1 MKDCNEQVKGYER
14 AEVRMSDDGRAD
26 IYAKAKTNRRRLK
39 SGLERNKDPAAI
51 GQRTQGSYAM
61 RTMIQ
66 SDRGDYDVDDGV
78 YFKRASLQNEKGEDK
93 SAPDARKMV
102 CAALQDDRFADQP
115 DVRGNCVRVYYK
127 NEGYHVD
134 VPVYRQIVTKDAFT
148 GEETK
153 SYEIAAGNDWRKSD
167 PLANTKWFKNENKA
181 KSPDVVP
188 DNGNDGQF
196 VRIVRMTK
204 DFARSR
210 AGWSSK
216 ISSGFAI
223 SKLVSDNFFAFDGRD
238 DYAFRQ
244 TLKAINAKLSWSDA
258 IKHPV
263 IDENIAESGD
273 DKTKFLKEK
282 IDENLTHLDIL
293 DSLDCTHDQ
302 AMKAWDALFNTD
314 WFSKQPD
321 PSKKSQVE
329 KASGPAVI
337 KQGESRYA

>member
-1 MKDCNEQVKGYER
+1 
-14 AEVRMSDDGRAD
+14 MSDDGRAD
-26 IYAKAKTNRRRLK
+26 IFAKAKTNRRRLK
-39 SGLERNKDPAAI
+39 SGLEFNGSPAAI

-78 YFKRASLQNEKGEDK
+78 YFKRSSLQNEKGEDK

-115 DVRGNCVRVYYK
+115 DVRGNCVRIYYK

-134 VPVYRQIVTKDAFT
+134 VPVYRRILTNAAGV
-148 GEETK
+148 ETE
-153 SYEIAAGNDWRKSD
+153 SYEIAAGDDWRKSD
-167 PLANTKWFKNENKA
+167 PRANTKWFKNENKN
-181 KSPDVVP
+181 KSPDFVP

-210 AGWSSK
+210 SGWSSK

-223 SKLVSDNFFAFDGRD
+223 SKLVSDNFVAFDGRD
-238 DYAFRQ
+238 DYAFRK
-244 TLKAINAKLSWSDA
+244 TLEAISAKLAWNSA

-263 IDENIAESGD
+263 IDENIAEAGD
-273 DKTKFLKEK
+273 DKTKFLNDK
-282 IDENLTHLDIL
+282 IDENLNYLKIL
-293 DSLDCTHDQ
+293 DDADCTHDQ
-302 AMKAWDALFNTD
+302 AMKGWDALFNTD

-321 PSKKSQVE
+321 PSKKSLIE

-337 KQGESRYA
+337 KQGETRYASKEIRFA